1 MLKLLG
7 LGVLFCSLAGMGLS
21 LSATVKREWELAKEL
36 LLLVRRI
43 GSDVRCYKR
52 PLPEIYDGFE
62 GNLPPVFLEKLKSGD
77 TQEAFS
83 QLDVDPTVSAA
94 ALPFFERV
102 GRCSAQE
109 CRLFEEQCTKELER
123 LIVQSAETV
132 ADKAK
137 MYRSLG
143 LAGGA
148 VVLILLL

>member
-1 MLKLLG
+1 MLKLAG
-7 LGVLFCSLAGMGLS
+7 LCIVFCSLAGMGLS
-21 LSATVKREWELAKEL
+21 MARGVKREWEMAQALLAF
-36 LLLVRRI
+36 VRRI

-62 GNLPPVFLEKLKSGD
+62 GALPPLFLKKLQNASPK
-77 TQEAFS
+77 EALAALP
-83 QLDVDPTVSAA
+83 LDPAVEAA

-102 GRCSAQE
+102 GRCSAEE

-123 LIVQSAETV
+123 LILENTEAVAE
-132 ADKAK
+132 KAK